1 MNWIEKA
8 FLSAMTAGILL
19 PLCCFNWKR
28 DSVSPI
34 DNCRLSE
41 LDFDSGDVSSMLD
54 SFFKDR
60 IGFRTLCIDAYTQ
73 WNDILFGEMAHPT
86 YEYGRDGYVFFK
98 VKAEQ

>member
-34 DNCRLSE
+34 DNRRLSE

-54 SFFKDR
+54 SFFQ
-60 IGFRTLCIDAYTQ
+60 GS
-73 WNDILFGEMAHPT
+73 HS
-86 YEYGRDGYVFFK
+86 GRCV
-98 VKAEQ
+98 